1 MPLGPTDKL
10 EFKQL
15 PFFPLSSGDQ
25 LKSIMFSAPSGFANT
40 SGVLPSGEANF
51 LDFSQ
56 DEKYIYKPDFTPKTF
71 TGIDHYPQSIVAPI
85 GLDYYQSKQLIKEP
99 PDYIHVLVNSDRT
112 LNGVFI
118 QALSNGT
125 FSTYFSINDFS
136 IFNPYV
142 HYEASGLTPAVGAPY
157 GAIDNYDEN
166 TATDAHYYSWSFD
179 PSSFISEAVTRFNIY
194 SKQYRT

>member
-25 LKSIMFSAPSGFANT
+25 LLSIMFSTPSGFANT
-40 SGVLPSGEANF
+40 SGVMPSGEANF

-56 DEKYIYKPDFTPKTF
+56 NEQYIYKPDYTPKTF
-71 TGIDHYPQSIVAPI
+71 TGSNHVSRSVVAPT
-85 GLDYYQSKQLIKEP
+85 GLDYYASELFIRKEP
-99 PDYIHVLVNSDRT
+99 EYIHPDKENFPTSGYT
-112 LNGVFI
+112 SI
-118 QALSNGT
+118 YALSNGN

-142 HYEASGLTPAVGAPY
+142 HYETSGVQRSLSDPS
-157 GAIDNYDEN
+157 AINNFETMQN
-166 TATDAHYYSWSFD
+166 NAQYYSWSFD
-179 PSSFISEAVTRFNIY
+179 PSSFINVAVARFNIY

>member
-10 EFKQL
+10 EDNQL

-25 LKSIMFSAPSGFANT
+25 LLSIMFASPSGFANV

-56 DEKYIYKPDFTPKTF
+56 AETYIYKPDFAPKTF
-71 TGIDHYPQSIVAPI
+71 TGSNHVSRSVVAPT
-85 GLDYYQSKQLIKEP
+85 GLNFYTSELFVRKEP
-99 PDYIHVLVNSDRT
+99 EYIHPDKDAYPSSGYT
-112 LNGVFI
+112 SI
-118 QALSNGT
+118 QALSNAN

-142 HYEASGLTPAVGAPY
+142 HYEASGVLPTLANRS
-157 GAIDNYDEN
+157 AIDNFDN
-166 TATDAHYYSWSFD
+166 TQNDAHYYSWSFD
-179 PSSFISEAVTRFNIY
+179 PSSFISQAVTRFNVY

>member
-1 MPLGPTDKL
+1 MPLGPTDPL
-10 EFKQL
+10 QFKQL

-25 LKSIMFSAPSGFANT
+25 LLSIMFSAPSGFANT
-40 SGVLPSGEANF
+40 SGILPSGEANF

-56 DEKYIYKPDFTPKTF
+56 YEQFIYKPDFTPKTF
-71 TGIDHYPQSIVAPI
+71 TGIDHYSQSIVAPT
-85 GLDYYQSKQLIKEP
+85 GLDYYQSKQLIREP
-99 PDYIHVLVNSDRT
+99 QDFINVKVNSDQT
-112 LNGVFI
+112 LNGNFI

-142 HYEASGLTPAVGAPY
+142 HHEASGLVPAVSAPY
-157 GAIDNYDEN
+157 NAIDNYEN